1 MTLLYPTFL
10 WLLLPLGILI
20 YRSKQKVT
28 TLVHLIILILL
39 VLTLARPVQ
48 EDALQEA
55 NIEAK
60 DIVIALDVSFSMRAT
75 DISPNRYDFAKET
88 IKLLL
93 AKNPADNI
101 MLIDFTTKPL
111 LLSPPTTDH
120 TLINIALQSLNPKH
134 ILTKGTSMKALF
146 TRLKKMDMGEKN
158 LILITD
164 GGEETDL
171 ARLQNLVQASKLS
184 LITLGLGSKKGTT
197 IAKKDGTM
205 VKDKEGHLVISRLNP
220 LLKSLSDAVGGS
232 YITPSST
239 PEATADALSDALI
252 QHTTQTQN
260 VKKMQ
265 RIYKELYQIP
275 LGLALLLFLLLH
287 TRGVKYL
294 FIFFALLG
302 VQLHASFLDDYY
314 LDKAYKNY
322 DKQQFVQSKE
332 ALQHIEFPSL
342 QSQIAL
348 ANNAY
353 KLGAYKKAIALYKSI
368 RSTSPSV
375 KQQLYYNIGNAYAMQ
390 KAYDKAKI
398 YYTKALQLGNDV
410 DAAYN
415 LACIALLHD
424 SKEGALGISHPKSQ
438 GGASS
443 KSEMQEDKKKKKQE
457 EDAPSSGS
465 GGGGEKSMQ
474 KKKNQKEQKKNK
486 LLMDVRAKP
495 QPLGSKAYELINKGY
510 IHENHPW

>member
-10 WLLLPLGILI
+10 WLLLPLGILL
-20 YRSKQKVT
+20 YRSKQKMT
-28 TLVHLIILILL
+28 TLVHLMILMLL

-55 NIEAK
+55 NIQAR

-75 DISPNRYDFAKET
+75 DLAPNRYDFAKET
-88 IKLLL
+88 IKALL

-101 MLIDFTTKPL
+101 MLIAFTTNPL

-120 TLINIALQSLNPKH
+120 ALINIALQSLNPKN
-134 ILTKGTSMKALF
+134 ILTKGTSLKALF
-146 TRLKKMDMGEKN
+146 TCLKKMHMGEKN

-164 GGEETDL
+164 GGEENSL
-171 ARLQNLVQASKLS
+171 AKLQNLLQETKLS
-184 LITLGLGSKKGTT
+184 LITLALGSKKGTT
-197 IAKKDGTM
+197 IAKKDGTL

-220 LLKSLSDAVGGS
+220 LLKSLSDAVEGS
-232 YITPSST
+232 YMTASST
-239 PEATADALSDALI
+239 PEATADALNDALI

-265 RIYKELYQIP
+265 RHYKELYQVP
-275 LGLALLLFLLLH
+275 LALALLLFLLLH
-287 TRGVKYL
+287 TRGIKYL
-294 FIFFALLG
+294 FLFFALLG
-302 VQLHASFLDDYY
+302 IQLHASFLDDYY
-314 LDKAYKNY
+314 LHKAYENY

-332 ALQHIEFPSL
+332 ALQRIEIPSL

-348 ANNAY
+348 ANTAY
-353 KLGAYKKAIALYKSI
+353 KRGAYKKAIALYKSI

-398 YYTKALQLGNDV
+398 YYTKALQLGDDD
-410 DAAYN
+410 DAAHN
-415 LACIALLHD
+415 LAHIALLDD
-424 SKEGALGISHPKSQ
+424 SKEGALGIAHPKSQ

-443 KSEMQEDKKKKKQE
+443 KSEMQEDKKKKTQE

-474 KKKNQKEQKKNK
+474 KKQKKNK